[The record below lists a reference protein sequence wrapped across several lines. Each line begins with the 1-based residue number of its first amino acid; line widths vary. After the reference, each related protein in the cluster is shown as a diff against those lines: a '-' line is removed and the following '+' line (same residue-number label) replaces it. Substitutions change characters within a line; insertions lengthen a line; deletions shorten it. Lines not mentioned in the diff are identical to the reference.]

1 MEDELG
7 MLLRQNERPHIIIVY
22 RQCNSTEPPTT
33 HQGKVC
39 HTMILTQFT
48 FCHLHL
54 LVVGE
59 LLGIFLVDV
68 RLWKKCKL
76 LRYNER

>member
-33 HQGKVC
+33 HQGKSMPYNDSYPV
-39 HTMILTQFT
+39 
-48 FCHLHL
+48 HL
-54 LVVGE
+54 LPSSSSGRWRTARDIPSRRKIME
-59 LLGIFLVDV
+59 
-68 RLWKKCKL
+68 
-76 LRYNER
+76 EM